1 MKGQR
6 ETAIGRAEGR
16 SGACPCTS
24 LGFEG
29 GGRPFHGRVSN
40 GSIASFLRWHGRD
53 TSGL

>member
-29 GGRPFHGRVSN
+29 AGDPSTAVSQMGRSRRSWDGMAVIRPV
-40 GSIASFLRWHGRD
+40 
-53 TSGL
+53 